1 MLFGV
6 FQLSV
11 PQLLLVG
18 VVATILT
25 LGFAKL
31 RQNWK
36 IRKLGGHAAQLPS
49 YTLLFGISKSSC

>member
-1 MLFGV
+1 MLFDV
-6 FQLSV
+6 FQQSV

-18 VVATILT
+18 VVGTILA

-31 RQNWK
+31 RQNRT

-49 YTLLFGISKSSC
+49 YTLLFGISKPSC